1 MEFREILLIAVRSF
15 RSNILRTL
23 LTMLGIIIG
32 IFAITLIL
40 IISQSATSAI
50 TAKFSSLGTKL
61 VHVPRG
67 PYDLLST
74 DDTIAIIEQV
84 GGIAAYSEEVNRSET
99 VTANGKNSIA
109 TVEGVSSTHAD
120 IFFLNLEKG
129 NFFTT
134 DENASYASVVV
145 LGSQIAA
152 GLFSDEN
159 PVGQYIQVKG
169 KFFHIIGVLSPKSS
183 TVTGATPDSS
193 VYIPIS
199 TMTSVVTGSK
209 HIDTIDIIA
218 ERQEDVSTI
227 ALEIK
232 QLLLDRYSV
241 TDPVVI
247 EDFTVFT
254 SRDLIA
260 SVESI
265 TRLISA
271 VLAGIAGI
279 SLVVGGIG
287 IMNIMLVTVTER
299 TKEIGLLKAIGAKR
313 RDILMQF
320 LVEAIVLTVLG
331 GIIGITLGIIAGYI
345 ASLMLAVAFIPPL
358 LPIFAAG
365 IVSILVGLIFGL
377 YPAKR
382 AAEMSPIDALRY
394 E

>member
-1 MEFREILLIAVRSF
+1 MDYREILLTAVRSL
-15 RSNILRTL
+15 RSNILRTS
-23 LTMLGIIIG
+23 LTMLGIVIG
-32 IFAITLIL
+32 IFAITLVL

-74 DDTIAIIEQV
+74 DDTTAIVAQV
-84 GGIAAYSEEVNRSET
+84 SGIAVHSEEVNRSET

-129 NFFTT
+129 NFFTE

-152 GLFSDEN
+152 SLFDDEN
-159 PVGQYIQVKG
+159 PVGKYVQVKG
-169 KFFHIIGVLSPKSS
+169 KFFYVVGVLSPKGS

-265 TRLISA
+265 TSIIST

-299 TKEIGLLKAIGAKR
+299 TREIGLLKAIGAKK

-320 LVEAIVLTVLG
+320 LIEAVVLTLSG
-331 GIIGITLGIIAGYI
+331 GIIGIVLGIIAGYI
-345 ASLMLAVAFIPPL
+345 SSQIIAVTFELPL
-358 LPIFAAG
+358 LPILGAG
-365 IVSILVGLIFGL
+365 FVSILVGLIFGM
-377 YPAKR
+377 YPARK
-382 AAEMSPIDALRY
+382 ASIMQPIEALRY

>member
-1 MEFREILLIAVRSF
+1 MDYGEILLTAVKSLRL
-15 RSNILRTL
+15 NILRTS
-23 LTMLGIIIG
+23 LTMLGIVIG
-32 IFAITLIL
+32 IFAITLVL

-50 TAKFSSLGTKL
+50 KAKFSSLGTKL

-67 PYDLLST
+67 PYDLLSRE
-74 DDTIAIIEQV
+74 DTTAIVEQIR
-84 GGIAAYSEEVNRSET
+84 GIASYSEEVNRAET
-99 VTANGKNSIA
+99 VTAGGKNSIA
-109 TVEGVSSTHAD
+109 TVEGVSPTHAD
-120 IFFLNLEKG
+120 IFFLNVQKG
-129 NFFTT
+129 SFFTE
-134 DENASYASVVV
+134 DDDASYAQVAVI
-145 LGSQIAA
+145 GSQIANS
-152 GLFSDEN
+152 LFSEDE
-159 PVGQYIQVKG
+159 PIGQYVQIKG
-169 KFFHIIGVLSPKSS
+169 KFFSVIGVLSPKGG
-183 TVTGATPDSS
+183 TVAGATPDSS
-193 VYIPIS
+193 VYIPIN
-199 TMTSVVTGSK
+199 TMATVVTGSK

-218 ERQEDVSTI
+218 ENQKNVDPI

-265 TRLISA
+265 TRIIST

-299 TKEIGLLKAIGAKR
+299 TREIGLLKAIGAKR

-320 LVEAIVLTVLG
+320 LIEAVVLTVSG
-331 GIIGITLGIIAGYI
+331 GIIGILLGIIAGFI
-345 ASLMLAVAFIPPL
+345 ASQTIAVAFELPL
-358 LPIFAAG
+358 LPIITAG
-365 IVSILVGLIFGL
+365 IVSIFVGLIFGM
-377 YPAKR
+377 YPAQR
-382 AAEMSPIDALRY
+382 AAKMRPIDALRY